1 MTVFD
6 ELNASNEY
14 LEMEFVEW
22 LEFIVRI
29 CYVHNKVTS
38 NNDIQVL
45 SNSSVFFINE
55 HEMESRLVQTV
66 IELL

>member
-29 CYVHNKVTS
+29 CYVNNKVTS

-45 SNSSVFFINE
+45 SNSSAFFINE
-55 HEMESRLVQTV
+55 NEMESRLVQTV